1 MAERP
6 LAGTSAVVTGGT
18 SGIGRALGVALAA
31 QGVGVFLVGR
41 DAERARTARDE
52 LGASGAGHRVVTGDL
67 TKTDFLGAL
76 AGEALAWCDGR
87 LALLA
92 LCAGHHEPALVEAT
106 TEHNF
111 EATIATN
118 LRAPF
123 LLTKALLP
131 ALRAARG
138 QIVFV
143 NSSVVNHPRA
153 NTAIYAASK
162 AALRAFADCLRWEV
176 GGDGVGVMSVFPGRT
191 ATPMQRDRYERE
203 GLEYRPE
210 LLLQP
215 EEVAE
220 AVLQALGSGGE
231 VTELHVRPRHRA

>member
-1 MAERP
+1 MERRF
-6 LAGTSAVVTGGT
+6 AGESCVVTGGT
-18 SGIGRALGVALAA
+18 SGIGRALGRALAA
-31 QGVGVFLVGR
+31 RGAGVLLVGR
-41 DAERARTARDE
+41 SAERARAAREE

-67 TKTDFLGAL
+67 ANGDFLTTL
-76 AGEALAWCDGR
+76 ADEALAWCNGR

-92 LCAGHHEPALVEAT
+92 LCAGHHEPAMVETT
-106 TEHNF
+106 TERNF
-111 EATIATN
+111 DATIATN

-138 QIVFV
+138 QIVLV

-162 AALRAFADCLRWEV
+162 AALRTFGDCVRLEMSAD
-176 GGDGVGVMSVFPGRT
+176 GIGVLSIFLGRT
-191 ATPMQRDRYERE
+191 ATPMQKDRYERE
-203 GLEYRPE
+203 GLEYQPE

-215 EEVAE
+215 DDVGETI
-220 AVLQALGSGGE
+220 LRALDSGGE
-231 VTELHVRPRHRA
+231 ITELHVRPRHRA